1 MTSGTCVA
9 RVNVRGRAPV
19 VEDGSRADAAMSS
32 FVPRLRTMRTIARA
46 VAFCFVP
53 VLAFVGAPS
62 PSHATGESGMRFASV
77 SPSNAERLLASG
89 VPARPLRHALR
100 ALDCARSRGLVEGST
115 LTLIDY
121 TRPSA
126 LRRLWVLDLE
136 RGQVRFH
143 ELVTHGRGSG
153 EAVSTRFS
161 NVVGS
166 HQSSLGLF
174 RTAETYVGRHGY
186 SLRLDGLEKGIND
199 RARDRAIVIHGA
211 DYATPVVARRFG
223 RLGRSWGCPAVDPAV
238 HRALIDSV
246 RGGTAVFA
254 YYPDPDW
261 LSGSDYQSCEI
272 STAAR

>member
-1 MTSGTCVA
+1 ASGA
-9 RVNVRGRAPV
+9 SERG
-19 VEDGSRADAAMSS
+19 G
-32 FVPRLRTMRTIARA
+32 
-46 VAFCFVP
+46 
-53 VLAFVGAPS
+53 
-62 PSHATGESGMRFASV
+62 RFAAI
-77 SPSNAERLLASG
+77 SPAKAERLLAAG

-100 ALDCARSRGLVEGST
+100 AFECARSRGLVEGST

-161 NVVGS
+161 NVSGS

-186 SLRLDGLEKGIND
+186 SLRLDGLERGINY

-211 DYATPVVARRFG
+211 D
-223 RLGRSWGCPAVDPAV
+223 
-238 HRALIDSV
+238 
-246 RGGTAVFA
+246 
-254 YYPDPDW
+254 
-261 LSGSDYQSCEI
+261 
-272 STAAR
+272 

>member
-1 MTSGTCVA
+1 MTSSMQTAVSFVAPGTA
-9 RVNVRGRAPV
+9 RGRDRATLRA
-19 VEDGSRADAAMSS
+19 SRARAIGLAC
-32 FVPRLRTMRTIARA
+32 TAIA
-46 VAFCFVP
+46 
-53 VLAFVGAPS
+53 VLALGNGRAAAAEGGP
-62 PSHATGESGMRFASV
+62 FAAV
-77 SPSNAERLLASG
+77 SSSSAERLLESG

-100 ALDCARSRGLVEGST
+100 AFACARARGLVEGST

-126 LRRLWVLDLE
+126 ARRLWVLDLE
-136 RGQVRFH
+136 RGQVQFH

-153 EAVSTRFS
+153 QATSDRFS
-161 NVVGS
+161 NVAGS
-166 HQSSLGLF
+166 KQSSLGLF
-174 RTAETYVGRHGY
+174 RTAETYFGQHGY

-211 DYATPVVARRFG
+211 EYATATVARRFG

-238 HRALIDSV
+238 HRALIDMV

-261 LSGSDYQSCEI
+261 LADSDYQRCEM
-272 STAAR
+272 STASR